1 MQISINAQIYDLS
14 HLAPYTR
21 TMDLDLRGGLVKKGA
36 RLSFRFSQHC
46 YSRGPSVGEAIPA
59 GWCVPEG
66 PADKPRDR
74 IFCVQ
79 RYGHSLQ
86 LVQHLDT
93 LIQTN
98 GQVQRSRHL
107 NFFATT
113 LVVTGANGQPVSV
126 PYYIFL
132 MAKKKQDPSQPPRL
146 DIFVESAYPHDPN
159 IPGPIGTG
167 SPIPLSVLLGQVW
180 AAG

>member
-1 MQISINAQIYDLS
+1 MQISINDQNYDLS
-14 HLAPYTR
+14 HLAPFTR

-59 GWCVPEG
+59 GRRIPEG
-66 PADKPRDR
+66 PADNPRDR
-74 IFCVQ
+74 IFCEQ
-79 RYGHSLQ
+79 RYEYSLQ
-86 LVQHLDT
+86 LVQHIDA
-93 LIQTN
+93 LIQNN
-98 GQVQRSRHL
+98 GLVQRSRHL

-113 LVVTGANGQPVSV
+113 LVLADESGESVSV

-132 MAKKKQDPSQPPRL
+132 KAKKKQDPNQPARL
-146 DIFVESAYPHDPN
+146 DIFVESAYTDDPN
-159 IPGPIGTG
+159 IPGPFGKG
-167 SPIPLSVLLGQVW
+167 APIRLSVLLGQIW